1 MSDGENLQTA
11 VGASL
16 RSSLYG
22 YGPFL
27 AFWLINAM
35 SAVVEAWLD
44 LEIFGRGANG
54 APVLDTMPVLEILIG
69 AWNLAV
75 TWLAPIVIAVAFL
88 LYGIRHR
95 APVNPM
101 MLGGVFVCVAGGFSL
116 VGLWSTIDGME
127 HLATGFSDGP
137 AHAMIRIAVNLVL
150 FGAVAFL
157 TLPRRN

>member
-1 MSDGENLQTA
+1 MSDGENLRSA

-22 YGPFL
+22 YGPFVV
-27 AFWLINAM
+27 FWLVNAA
-35 SAVVEAWLD
+35 SAVIEAWLD

-54 APVLDTMPVLEILIG
+54 APVLEILMG

-127 HLATGFSDGP
+127 HLATGFNDGP
-137 AHAMIRIAVNLVL
+137 AHAMIRIVVNLVL